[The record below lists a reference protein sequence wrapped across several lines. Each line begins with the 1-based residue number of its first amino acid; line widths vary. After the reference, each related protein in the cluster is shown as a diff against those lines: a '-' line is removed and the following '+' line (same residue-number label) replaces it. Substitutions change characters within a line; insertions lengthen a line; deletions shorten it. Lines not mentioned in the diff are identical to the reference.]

1 MIIAIIILLIIIYK
15 THLLRRLL
23 DRMQT
28 DPPAFREKPT
38 RTDPRKQ
45 LESEAYYILRRQEYE
60 APETVKYMSNQMLQS
75 IINEYKP

>member
-1 MIIAIIILLIIIYK
+1 MIIALTILLIIIYK

-28 DPPAFREKPT
+28 DPPAFRDKPT

-45 LESEAYYILRRQEYE
+45 LENDAYYILRRQEYE